1 MPNVNIQLV
10 EYLKVEFNLWEKPMT
25 WVWLIC
31 INEKK
36 IEFCLLKLVVKLE
49 FGLLFSFILFS
60 VLL

>member
-36 IEFCLLKLVVKLE
+36 L
-49 FGLLFSFILFS
+49 SFAC
-60 VLL
+60 